1 MYLFMASSAEG
12 DQVRF
17 GVITRMAAKFLV
29 VNLQIRS
36 RAARLAA
43 PAVTAQNSLPE
54 LMVLFGIKP

>member
-1 MYLFMASSAEG
+1 MHLGMASSTEA
-12 DQVRF
+12 DQGWF

-36 RAARLAA
+36 GATRLAS
-43 PAVTAQNSLPE
+43 PAVTTQNSLPE